1 MISFLLMLWHLK
13 ITIHLIINLVT
24 HSLFMLDGNLI
35 KSIIKKE
42 TAQKDGQGSA
52 MTYEVTTVELPL
64 IIGL

>member
-1 MISFLLMLWHLK
+1 MS
-13 ITIHLIINLVT
+13 
-24 HSLFMLDGNLI
+24 DGDLT
-35 KSIIKKE
+35 KSIIKNE

>member
-1 MISFLLMLWHLK
+1 MLVD
-13 ITIHLIINLVT
+13 LV
-24 HSLFMLDGNLI
+24 HDSLFMLDGDLI

-42 TAQKDGQGSA
+42 TAQKEDGQGSA

>member
-1 MISFLLMLWHLK
+1 MLVDLVHDSF
-13 ITIHLIINLVT
+13 
-24 HSLFMLDGNLI
+24 FMLDGDLI